1 MKAKEA
7 IVTYRRTETEL
18 PSHALRDSADVAKA
32 LRELIP
38 DGPQERFVALA
49 LDGRNRITSWSTIA
63 MGDATSCAVDAGI
76 AFRWAILAGATRV
89 IFSHN
94 HPSGDC
100 TPSRDDDEMT
110 ARLVKA
116 GELLGV
122 AVLDHVVL
130 GDYETYYSYC
140 DSGKLG
146 AS

>member
-7 IVTYRRTETEL
+7 VITYRRTETDL
-18 PSHALRDSADVAKA
+18 PATALRNSKDVTNA

-38 DGPQERFVALA
+38 DGPQERFVAVA
-49 LDGRNRITSWSTIA
+49 LDARNRISAWSTVA
-63 MGDATSCAVDAGI
+63 MGDATSCSVDVGI

-100 TPSRDDDEMT
+100 TPSRDDDEIT
-110 ARLVKA
+110 VRLVKA